1 MRTTKRCEL
10 LWQLQMETANEIE
23 ESQQSEIDTWLDE
36 QAEVAYAKDLA
47 SAIHLL
53 EQQLSA
59 RGFSLKTH

>member
-1 MRTTKRCEL
+1 
-10 LWQLQMETANEIE
+10 METANEIE